1 MVKKYFLATFVCPF
15 CRFDECES
23 EDSLKLHMQWV
34 HKFDGMGNYFFDY

>member
-1 MVKKYFLATFVCPF
+1 MVKKYFLAIFVCPF

-23 EDSLKLHMQWV
+23 EDSLKSHMQWV